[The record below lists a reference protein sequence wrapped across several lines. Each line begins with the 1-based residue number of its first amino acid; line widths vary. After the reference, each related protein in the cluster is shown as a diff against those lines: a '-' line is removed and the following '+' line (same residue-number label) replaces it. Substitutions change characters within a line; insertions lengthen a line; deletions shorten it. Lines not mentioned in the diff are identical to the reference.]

1 MPAAKKPAPPP
12 ARPHYRLVETKA
24 GRRLVATD
32 ERKSRLGAW
41 ARLMRLDRP
50 IGILLLLWPTLWA
63 LWLAGQ
69 GQPPQGV
76 VLVFILGVVLTR
88 SAGCV
93 VNDIADRNFDPN
105 VARTR
110 DRPLAARRV
119 TLFEAVGVG
128 MTLAL
133 LAFLLVLTQ
142 NVLTLQLSVIGVA
155 LTISYPFMKRLHP
168 LPQVHLG
175 AAFGWGIPMAYAA
188 VSNELPLIAW
198 LLFFANI
205 LWSVIYDTQYAMVDR
220 EDDLKIGVKSTA
232 ILFGTRD
239 KQIIGYLQLA
249 LLAVLVLIGL
259 LSDRGVIYYLGLGI
273 AAWLALYQQYLIRD
287 RKPEDCFKAFLNNH
301 AFGMAVFC
309 GLFIDF
315 LPASPA

>member
-1 MPAAKKPAPPP
+1 MNID
-12 ARPHYRLVETKA
+12 RFDDRLREYA
-24 GRRLVATD
+24 L
-32 ERKSRLGAW
+32 
-41 ARLMRLDRP
+41 LMRLHRP
-50 IGILLLLWPTLWA
+50 IGIYLLLWPTLWA

-69 GQPPQGV
+69 GHPPQGV
-76 VLVFILGVVLTR
+76 TLVFILGVILMR

-93 VNDIADRNFDPN
+93 INDIADRNFDPH

-119 TLFEAVGVG
+119 TLYEALGVALL
-128 MTLAL
+128 LAL

-142 NVLTLQLSVIGVA
+142 NALTVQLSFIGVA
-155 LTISYPFMKRLHP
+155 LAASYPLMKRLHS
-168 LPQVHLG
+168 LPQVYLG

-198 LLFFANI
+198 LLFLANI

-220 EDDLKIGVKSTA
+220 QDDLKVGVKSTA
-232 ILFGTRD
+232 ILFGERD
-239 KQIIGYLQLA
+239 RQIIGYLQLA
-249 LLAVLVLIGL
+249 LLALLALIGL
-259 LSDRGVIYYLGLGI
+259 LSGRGAIYYLGLFI

-287 RKPEDCFKAFLNNH
+287 RQPEGCFKAFLNNN

-309 GLFIDF
+309 GLLVDF
-315 LPASPA
+315 LPASAA

>member
-1 MPAAKKPAPPP
+1 MNID
-12 ARPHYRLVETKA
+12 RFDDRLREYA
-24 GRRLVATD
+24 L
-32 ERKSRLGAW
+32 
-41 ARLMRLDRP
+41 LMRLHRP
-50 IGILLLLWPTLWA
+50 IGIYLLLWPTLWA

-69 GQPPQGV
+69 GHPPQGV
-76 VLVFILGVVLTR
+76 TLVFILGVILMR

-93 VNDIADRNFDPN
+93 INDIADRNFDPH

-119 TLFEAVGVG
+119 TLYEAVGVALL
-128 MTLAL
+128 LAL

-142 NVLTLQLSVIGVA
+142 NALTVQLSFIGVA
-155 LTISYPFMKRLHP
+155 LAASYPLMKRLHS

-198 LLFFANI
+198 LLFLANI

-220 EDDLKIGVKSTA
+220 EDDLKVGVKSTA
-232 ILFGTRD
+232 ILFGERD
-239 KQIIGYLQLA
+239 RQIIGSLQLA
-249 LLAVLVLIGL
+249 LLALLALIGL
-259 LSDRGVIYYLGLGI
+259 LSGRGAIYYLGLFI

-287 RKPEDCFKAFLNNH
+287 RQPEGCFKAFLNNN

-309 GLFIDF
+309 GLLVDF
-315 LPASPA
+315 LPASAA